1 MNSALTAE
9 IRRLGGDP
17 TDEVW
22 RWFLGKGPH
31 GASFTWSQAR
41 GEPPGYVGV
50 EHLQSIVAEHMR
62 VDSSFLTRARHVLEL
77 ALSSA
82 DQNFLCR
89 AIQVASVVGSDS
101 ELKRLAPF
109 TCHENPA
116 VAADA
121 RAGVFHLKRRL
132 RKFSRTQPDRQ
143 CR

>member
-22 RWFLGKGPH
+22 RWFLRNGPH
-31 GASFTWSQAR
+31 GNSFTWSQTR

-50 EHLQSIVAEHMR
+50 EHLQSIVAERMQ
-62 VDSSFLTRARHVLEL
+62 VDPSFVTRANHVAEL
-77 ALSSA
+77 ALSST

-89 AIQVASVVGSDS
+89 AIQVVSVVGSDS

-109 TCHENPA
+109 TSHENSV
-116 VAADA
+116 VAAHA
-121 RAGVFHLKRRL
+121 RAGVFYLKRRL
-132 RKFSRTQPDRQ
+132 RKGAAP
-143 CR
+143 